1 MNLYGEVTTEQISKK
16 DIKNIQNDKDYLKLR
31 NTYEMQQLK
40 DLEIY
45 KQQQLKIEAKKNI

>member
-45 KQQQLKIEAKKNI
+45 

>member
-45 KQQQLKIEAKKNI
+45 KQQQLKIEAQKNI